1 MNKNNALINAL
12 NAITRG
18 WTESR
23 AGGLLCNPN
32 EGGGIID
39 SALVSKTWF
48 IIFND
53 GRKMQEGYTTRE
65 DAVEAFAASVLAH

>member
-1 MNKNNALINAL
+1 MNNTNKQINAL
-12 NAITRG
+12 NAITNG

-23 AGGLLCNPN
+23 VGGLLCNPN
-32 EGGGIID
+32 VGGGIID

-65 DAVEAFAASVLAH
+65 DAVEAFAASVLAY